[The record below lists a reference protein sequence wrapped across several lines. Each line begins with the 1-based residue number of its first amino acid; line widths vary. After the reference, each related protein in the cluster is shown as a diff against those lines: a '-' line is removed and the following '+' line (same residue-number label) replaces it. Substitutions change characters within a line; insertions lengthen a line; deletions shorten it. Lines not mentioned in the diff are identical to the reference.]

1 MIALGKVWL
10 ALGLIG
16 FAATSWAAETHRVVA
31 IAGSRYEPSDMAID
45 QALSKGTLVHA
56 EKDTLIVLRKSWPV
70 DSGYDHQNTCHE
82 WIVVRDN
89 TFRVDDENPRP
100 CPEKGD
106 PGALA
111 LAMRE
116 QRMLARYVVLGD
128 GAEKNVGQTHVGAPE
143 FLDALY
149 ELEEEGLPGNPESQC
164 FARVQGKI
172 PRNAEGETRW
182 DPADVRSLCRGAHR
196 GYAAEP
202 AKCFARVMELAR
214 DVDWGWRLVVSLC
227 RGTADAQRTFTCLL
241 DRLRSE
247 STVGTAVQQCGK
259 DPDPPGP

>member
-100 CPEKGD
+100 CPTGGD
-106 PGALA
+106 PGALTV
-111 LAMRE
+111 AMNQ
-116 QRMLARYVVLGD
+116 QRKLSRYVVLGGVSERGD
-128 GAEKNVGQTHVGAPE
+128 DPIPEAPE
-143 FLDALY
+143 FMDALY
-149 ELEEEGLPGNPESQC
+149 ELHEQGLPAPAPPEYGSEHSLAQC
-164 FARVQGKI
+164 PICPHRLHRSA
-172 PRNAEGETRW
+172 PRPPFS
-182 DPADVRSLCRGAHR
+182 PAFCAQ
-196 GYAAEP
+196 
-202 AKCFARVMELAR
+202 FLA
-214 DVDWGWRLVVSLC
+214 
-227 RGTADAQRTFTCLL
+227 
-241 DRLRSE
+241 
-247 STVGTAVQQCGK
+247 
-259 DPDPPGP
+259 